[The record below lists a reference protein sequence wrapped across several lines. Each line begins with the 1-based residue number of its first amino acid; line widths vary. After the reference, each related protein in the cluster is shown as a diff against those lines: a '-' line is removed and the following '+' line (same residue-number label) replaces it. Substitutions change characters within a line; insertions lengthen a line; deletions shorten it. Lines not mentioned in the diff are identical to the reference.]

1 MKGPFNLK
9 WDHYAAWGHR
19 PFELV
24 VRLLRLDMLVS
35 MRAQPLHE
43 ELKNPLASKALESW
57 HNKYFQCKVTFKKT
71 RRKGLKE
78 KKLHLHKAEAVA
90 WQSRDSRLFRQCLCL
105 HGPRGS
111 RT

>member
-1 MKGPFNLK
+1 MKGPFNLQ
-9 WDHYAAWGHR
+9 WDHYAAWGHH

-24 VRLLRLDMLVS
+24 VRLLRLDVLAS

-57 HNKYFQCKVTFKKT
+57 HNKYFQCKVTFKE
-71 RRKGLKE
+71 RKGLKE

-90 WQSRDSRLFRQCLCL
+90 LQSRDSRLFRQCLSP